1 MEVAESSLI
10 KALIVDDE
18 VLARNRIRDIL
29 RKDPEIQLVGEC
41 ASGREATN
49 AILEHAPHLLFLDIQ
64 MPEMDGFAV
73 LKSLPPERLPT
84 VIFVTAF
91 DQYAL
96 RAFEVYALDYIL
108 KPFDAERFNR
118 TLQHAKSQVRQARGS
133 VLNQGLLDLLNELK
147 EKPKAKLPDRLV
159 IKTGGRVSFLKTI
172 EIDWIES
179 EGNYV
184 RLHTG
189 KETHLLRET
198 LSQMEERLDSN
209 QFLRI
214 HRSTIVNL
222 DRIKELQPWFHGE
235 YRVLMQDGRQLLLS
249 RKYREKLRDL
259 LGKETN

>member
-1 MEVAESSLI
+1 MEVADSSLI

-18 VLARNRIRDIL
+18 VLARNRIREIL
-29 RKDPEIQLVGEC
+29 KKDPEIQLVGEC
-41 ASGREATN
+41 ANGRDAVGAVLTQ
-49 AILEHAPHLLFLDIQ
+49 APHLLFLDIQ
-64 MPEMDGFAV
+64 MPEMDGFA
-73 LKSLPPERLPT
+73 LLEALPRERIPT

-118 TLQHAKSQVRQARGS
+118 TLQHAKSQIRQVRGS
-133 VLNQGLLDLLNELK
+133 TLNQGLLDLLTELK
-147 EKPKAKLPDRLV
+147 KKPKAKLADRLV
-159 IKTGGRVSFLKTI
+159 VKTSGRVSFLKVA

-179 EGNYV
+179 QGNYV
-184 RLHTG
+184 RLHVG

-198 LSQMEERLDSN
+198 LNQMEERLDSE

-214 HRSTIVNL
+214 HRSTIVSL

-235 YRVLMQDGRQLLLS
+235 YRVLLQDGTQLLLS
-249 RKYREKLRDL
+249 RKYRDKLRYL
-259 LGKETN
+259 LGQET

>member
-18 VLARNRIRDIL
+18 VLARSRIREIL
-29 RKDPEIQLVGEC
+29 KKDPEIQLVGEC
-41 ASGREATN
+41 ANGQEALD
-49 AILEHAPHLLFLDIQ
+49 AILEQSPHLLFLDVQ
-64 MPEMDGFAV
+64 MPQMDGFA
-73 LKSLPPERLPT
+73 LLEALPPELLPT

-96 RAFEVYALDYIL
+96 RAVEVYALDYLL
-108 KPFDAERFNR
+108 KPVDAERFDR
-118 TLQHAKSQVRQARGS
+118 SLQHAKTHIGQVRGS
-133 VLNQGLLDLLNELK
+133 ILNQGLLALLTELK
-147 EKPKAKLPDRLV
+147 ERPKAKLPDRLV
-159 IKTGGRVSFLKTI
+159 IKASGRVSFLKTA

-184 RLHTG
+184 RLHVG

-198 LSQMEERLDSN
+198 LNQMEERLDSD

-214 HRSTIVNL
+214 HRSTIVNF

-235 YRVLMQDGRQLLLS
+235 YRVLLQDSTQLLLS

-259 LGKETN
+259 LGKET